1 MKKIYICIGL
11 LLLTSCAELQ
21 SVVKNITTE
30 HTTKNSNGSQLSVA
44 DVSGGLKQALELGV
58 AAGVDM
64 LSQKEG
70 YFKNEMVRILL
81 PSELKKVDET
91 LRRIG
96 LGSLADQGLKVLNQ
110 AAEEA
115 VHQAKPIFVSAIKNL
130 SFVDAMAILSGNK
143 NAATEYLKQQTNAQL
158 VQAFQP
164 KIEQSLER
172 TGANLVWK
180 NIIGKYN
187 EIPFVKPVQPN
198 LTSYVTE
205 KAIDGLFLQI
215 EQKEAEIRQ
224 NVSARTTP
232 LLQKVF
238 GN

>member
-1 MKKIYICIGL
+1 MKKIYICAGL
-11 LLLTSCAELQ
+11 FLLTSCAELQ
-21 SVVKNITTE
+21 SVISGVGSPTIQNNKS
-30 HTTKNSNGSQLSVA
+30 NSTLSVT

-81 PSELKKVDET
+81 PSELQKVDET

-115 VHQAKPIFVSAIKNL
+115 VHQAKPIFISAIKNL
-130 SFVDAMAILSGNK
+130 SFTDAMAILSGDK
-143 NAATEYLKQQTNAQL
+143 NAATQYLKQQTNTL
-158 VQAFQP
+158 LIQAFTP
-164 KIEQSLER
+164 KIEQSLEK

-180 NIIGKYN
+180 NIIGEYN
-187 EIPFVKPVQPN
+187 KIPFVKPVQSN

-238 GN
+238 GK